1 MSIRSVDF
9 QVLIP
14 KAPEVQK
21 LKHMEMEN
29 YKINQQINIMQDSTK
44 KSEDL
49 KRINKSDKTYNLAI
63 NRDEEKS
70 RKRDSDKNKEKKD
83 KKKKRNNYAGSKID
97 IQI

>member
-44 KSEDL
+44 NQ
-49 KRINKSDKTYNLAI
+49 RI
-63 NRDEEKS
+63 
-70 RKRDSDKNKEKKD
+70 
-83 KKKKRNNYAGSKID
+83 
-97 IQI
+97 